1 MAKAPKPSEQRIV
14 LEKISWEQFET
25 ILAEMGAERTTR
37 FTFDRGR
44 LEMMT
49 PLDEHDRCHKLIES
63 LILVLADIMQLPVEG
78 YKAPTLKRFDL
89 NIAIEPDTGY
99 YLQHERDMRGKAAI
113 DLAIDPPPDIVL
125 DVALNKST
133 LDRLALYAALGVPEV
148 WRYVSQ
154 PGDDFLKGNFQLY
167 TLDGTGY
174 VDSTSGFAF
183 PFLPAG
189 RILQFI
195 DESDALGLMSALR
208 SLREWLQDRHND
220 SGY

>member
-14 LEKISWEQFET
+14 LEKISWQQFET

-49 PLDEHDRCHKLIES
+49 PLDEHERCHKLIES
-63 LILVLADIMQLPVEG
+63 LILVLVDEIQLPVEG
-78 YKAPTLKRFDL
+78 YKAPTLMRSDL
-89 NIAIEPDTGY
+89 RLAVEPETGY
-99 YLQHERDMRGKAAI
+99 YIQHEANVHGKGAI
-113 DLAIDPPPDIVL
+113 DLAVDPPPDLILEVSL
-125 DVALNKST
+125 SAGTLN
-133 LDRLALYAALGVPEV
+133 RLSIYAALGVPEV

-154 PGDDFLKGNFQLY
+154 PGDDFFKGNLHIY
-167 TLDGTGY
+167 GLDGDRY
-174 VDSTSGFAF
+174 VESTTGFAF

-195 DESDALGLMSALR
+195 DESDALGLMTALR
-208 SLREWLQDRHND
+208 SLREWSQSVHD
-220 SGY
+220 